1 MDILGL
7 SKFVLPKEERINGSI
22 KHTAEDFKVTEVL
35 NFSNEPPA
43 KKAKIAIHEELSEEN
58 KKEILDKINA
68 SGIESSVKGYLQAK
82 NRKSVTVDDFELDIG
97 SFEDRLRRSVHQ
109 LVNLSHPYLVT
120 ETNGQQISI
129 KVNTRTFI
137 ELVDV
142 SNYDVACQVHRLS
155 ILNPDEIK
163 VRDEKFGT
171 KDGRRAFV
179 EQLRRN
185 KLLDF
190 KFNNGVY
197 TIWIKPK
204 VEKIIYLGKIGSH
217 REYHVTKLFSKDLAK
232 RHRAK

>member
-7 SKFVLPKEERINGSI
+7 SQFILPREERITGSI
-22 KHTAEDFKVTEVL
+22 KNTAEDFKVTEVL
-35 NFSNEPPA
+35 DFSNEPPA
-43 KKAKIAIHEELSEEN
+43 KKSKIVIHEELSEEK
-58 KKEILDKINA
+58 KKEILDKIDA
-68 SGIESSVKGYLQAK
+68 AGIESTVKLYSENK
-82 NRKSVTVDDFELDIG
+82 TKVKDFELGLG
-97 SFEDRLRRSVHQ
+97 SFADNLRRSVHQ
-109 LVNLSHPYLVT
+109 LVNLSHPYLIT
-120 ETNGQQISI
+120 ETNGQKISI
-129 KVNTRTFI
+129 KVNLRTFL

-142 SNYDVACQVHRLS
+142 SNYETACQVHRLS

-190 KFNNGVY
+190 KFIDGVY

-204 VEKIIYLGKIGSH
+204 VEKIIHLGKNII
-217 REYHVTKLFSKDLAK
+217 T
-232 RHRAK
+232 

>member
-7 SKFVLPKEERINGSI
+7 SQFILPKEERITGSI

-35 NFSNEPPA
+35 DFSNEPPA
-43 KKAKIAIHEELSEEN
+43 KKPKIVIHEELSEEK
-58 KKEILDKINA
+58 KKEILEKIAA
-68 SGIESSVKGYLQAK
+68 SGIEKAVEQYPENKAK
-82 NRKSVTVDDFELDIG
+82 LNDFELELG
-97 SFEDRLRRSVHQ
+97 SFEDNLRRSVHQ
-109 LVNLSHPYLVT
+109 LVNLSYPYLIT
-120 ETNGQQISI
+120 ETNGLKISI
-129 KVNTRTFI
+129 KVNLRTFF

-142 SNYDVACQVHRLS
+142 SNFEAACQVHRLS

-190 KFNNGVY
+190 KFIDGVY

-204 VEKIIYLGKIGSH
+204 VEKIIHLGKNCH
-217 REYHVTKLFSKDLAK
+217 HVTYI
-232 RHRAK
+232 

>member
-7 SKFVLPKEERINGSI
+7 SQFILPKEERITGSI

-35 NFSNEPPA
+35 DFSNEPPA
-43 KKAKIAIHEELSEEN
+43 KKPKIVIHEELSEEK
-58 KKEILDKINA
+58 KKEILEKIA
-68 SGIESSVKGYLQAK
+68 VSGIEKAVEQYPEHKVKV
-82 NRKSVTVDDFELDIG
+82 NDFELELG
-97 SFEDRLRRSVHQ
+97 SFEDNLRRSVHQ
-109 LVNLSHPYLVT
+109 LVNLSHPYLIT
-120 ETNGQQISI
+120 ETNGQKISI
-129 KVNTRTFI
+129 KVNLRTFF

-142 SNYDVACQVHRLS
+142 SNFEAACQVHRLS

-190 KFNNGVY
+190 KFIDGVY

-204 VEKIIYLGKIGSH
+204 VEKNIHLGKNRH
-217 REYHVTKLFSKDLAK
+217 HVTYI
-232 RHRAK
+232 

>member
-7 SKFVLPKEERINGSI
+7 SQFILPREERISGSI
-22 KHTAEDFKVTEVL
+22 KNTAEDFKVTEVL
-35 NFSNEPPA
+35 DFSNEPPA
-43 KKAKIAIHEELSEEN
+43 KKQKIVIHEELSEKK
-58 KKEILDKINA
+58 KKEILEKIA
-68 SGIESSVKGYLQAK
+68 AAGIESAVKLYSENK
-82 NRKSVTVDDFELDIG
+82 TKVNDFELG
-97 SFEDRLRRSVHQ
+97 LGLFEDNLRRSVHQ
-109 LVNLSHPYLVT
+109 LVNLSHPYLIT
-120 ETNGQQISI
+120 ETNGQKISI
-129 KVNTRTFI
+129 KVNLRTFL

-142 SNYDVACQVHRLS
+142 SNYETACQVHRLS

-190 KFNNGVY
+190 KFVDGVY

-204 VEKIIYLGKIGSH
+204 VEKIIHLGKNII
-217 REYHVTKLFSKDLAK
+217 T
-232 RHRAK
+232 

>member
-7 SKFVLPKEERINGSI
+7 SQFILPKEERITGSI

-35 NFSNEPPA
+35 DFSNEPPA
-43 KKAKIAIHEELSEEN
+43 KKPKIVIHEELSEEK
-58 KKEILDKINA
+58 KKEILEKIA
-68 SGIESSVKGYLQAK
+68 VSGIEKAVEQYSENKAK
-82 NRKSVTVDDFELDIG
+82 LNDFELELG
-97 SFEDRLRRSVHQ
+97 SFEDNLRRSVHQ
-109 LVNLSHPYLVT
+109 LVNLSHPYLIT
-120 ETNGQQISI
+120 ETNGQKISI
-129 KVNTRTFI
+129 KVNLRTFF

-142 SNYDVACQVHRLS
+142 SNFEAACQVHRLS

-190 KFNNGVY
+190 KFIDGVY

-204 VEKIIYLGKIGSH
+204 VEKIIHLGKNCH
-217 REYHVTKLFSKDLAK
+217 HVTYI
-232 RHRAK
+232 

>member
-7 SKFVLPKEERINGSI
+7 SQFILPKEERITGSI

-35 NFSNEPPA
+35 DFSNEPPA
-43 KKAKIAIHEELSEEN
+43 KKPKIVIHEELSEEK
-58 KKEILDKINA
+58 KKEILEKIAA
-68 SGIESSVKGYLQAK
+68 SGIEKAVEQYSENKAK
-82 NRKSVTVDDFELDIG
+82 LNDFELELG
-97 SFEDRLRRSVHQ
+97 SFEDNLRRSVHQ
-109 LVNLSHPYLVT
+109 LVNLSHPYLIT
-120 ETNGQQISI
+120 ETNGQKISI
-129 KVNTRTFI
+129 KVNLRTFF

-142 SNYDVACQVHRLS
+142 SNFEAACQVHRLS

-190 KFNNGVY
+190 KFIDGVY

-204 VEKIIYLGKIGSH
+204 VEKNIHLGKNRH
-217 REYHVTKLFSKDLAK
+217 HVTYI
-232 RHRAK
+232 

>member
-7 SKFVLPKEERINGSI
+7 SQLILSKEERITGTI

-35 NFSNEPPA
+35 DFSNEPPA
-43 KKAKIAIHEELSEEN
+43 KKPKIVIYEELSEEK
-58 KKEILDKINA
+58 KKEILEKIAA
-68 SGIESSVKGYLQAK
+68 SGIEKAVEQYSENKAK
-82 NRKSVTVDDFELDIG
+82 LNDFELELG
-97 SFEDRLRRSVHQ
+97 SFEDNLRRSVHQ
-109 LVNLSHPYLVT
+109 LVNLSHPYLIT
-120 ETNGQQISI
+120 ETNGQKISI
-129 KVNTRTFI
+129 KVNLRTFL

-142 SNYDVACQVHRLS
+142 SNYETACQVHRLS

-190 KFNNGVY
+190 KVIDGVY

-204 VEKIIYLGKIGSH
+204 VEKIIHLGKNCH
-217 REYHVTKLFSKDLAK
+217 HVTYI
-232 RHRAK
+232 